1 MKIYNKYASAF
12 IYSPNNAG
20 LCREAL
26 DAVFARCIKSSTKT
40 QGGYVTENVLPY
52 NFRWRI
58 SPVCMYIIMRDLI
71 AKDVVAEFRQLLS
84 LDVHTIGGV
93 LLCRSLRDC

>member
-1 MKIYNKYASAF
+1 MKIYNKYASPF
-12 IYSPNNAG
+12 SYSSSNAA

-26 DAVFARCIKSSTKT
+26 NAVFARCIKSSTKT

-58 SPVCMYIIMRDLI
+58 SPVCVYIVVRDLI
-71 AKDVVAEFRQLLS
+71 VKDVVAEFR
-84 LDVHTIGGV
+84 
-93 LLCRSLRDC
+93 